1 MSADLLAR
9 FRDQMQRN
17 PYPVYHLLRKLDPVH
32 WSESWGA
39 WFLTGYADIASLKK
53 DDRFSVGR
61 VSDFTKRLGIEGL
74 DLSAVERRLSSWLL
88 FMDPPRHDQL
98 RALVAKVFTPKSL
111 SRMEGIVA
119 ARVDH
124 LLDPVGPGQADL
136 LAVLASP
143 LPVLTIADILGAPPE
158 EVASF
163 EGWSH
168 DLVSFLG
175 SDGPAPEVVV
185 QGAASLA
192 AMEAYFTELI
202 AQRRSQPADDL
213 LSDLLAVE
221 GLQDDDILGLATLL
235 FAAGHD
241 TTTNLI
247 GNGLLALLEHP
258 EQTARLVAEP
268 ERMAA
273 VLEEVL
279 RYDGPSQIT
288 SRYATEDVE
297 VAGKLVRAGQ
307 CVNLC
312 IGAAN
317 RDPSQFAEPDRFDI
331 DRAAT
336 RHLAFG
342 IGIHFCLGAF
352 LARME
357 ARAAWQGVLR
367 RWPSARLATRP
378 SHYPSVGFRRLR
390 ALEVEL

>member
-1 MSADLLAR
+1 EDVAR
-9 FRDQMQRN
+9 
-17 PYPVYHLLRKLDPVH
+17 
-32 WSESWGA
+32 
-39 WFLTGYADIASLKK
+39 
-53 DDRFSVGR
+53 
-61 VSDFTKRLGIEGL
+61 
-74 DLSAVERRLSSWLL
+74 
-88 FMDPPRHDQL
+88 
-98 RALVAKVFTPKSL
+98 
-111 SRMEGIVA
+111 
-119 ARVDH
+119 
-124 LLDPVGPGQADL
+124 
-136 LAVLASP
+136 
-143 LPVLTIADILGAPPE
+143 
-158 EVASF
+158 F

-175 SDGPAPEVVV
+175 SDAPTPETVV

-192 AMEAYFTELI
+192 AMETYFTALVS
-202 AQRRSQPADDL
+202 QRRASPADDL
-213 LSDLLAVE
+213 ISDLLAVD
-221 GLQDDDILGLATLL
+221 GLEDDDILGLATLL

-258 EQTARLVAEP
+258 DQTARLLDEP

-273 VLEEVL
+273 ALEEVL

-288 SRYATEDVE
+288 SRYATADVE
-297 VAGKLVRAGQ
+297 VGGKLVRAGQ

-317 RDPSQFAEPDRFDI
+317 RDPAQFAEPDRFDI
-331 DRAAT
+331 DRVAS

-357 ARAAWQGVLR
+357 AKAAWQGVLK
-367 RWPSARLATRP
+367 RWPGARLAVKP